1 MYHVYIF
8 RESIKLIILINMI
21 SSNYITINNPT
32 LDEGEDNWGNVMEN
46 NRRILKVNGVATRRR
61 TGEYKV
67 YMIFLLLEHKSSI
80 EL

>member
-1 MYHVYIF
+1 
-8 RESIKLIILINMI
+8 MI

-32 LDEGEDNWGNVMEN
+32 LDEGTDNWGNVIEN

-67 YMIFLLLEHKSSI
+67 YMIFLLLEHSSSI